1 MSLRMRQI
9 CLVARHLAPVVDEF
23 QTVLGLEVCHR
34 DPGVGKYGLENALF
48 PIGHNFLEVVAPVR
62 EGTTAGRYLDRRGGD
77 GGYMVITQCD
87 DLVPRRKRCEA
98 VGVRVANE
106 IGYPEYREIQLH
118 PRDIGAAML
127 SFGWQA
133 GAQSPGGPW
142 HPAAQGAVGWRG
154 AAGGEPSEYTLSAAE
169 LQSDDPERLARRWSE
184 VMERPVQTRDGQRVI
199 ALDDA
204 TLRFVEATDRRGEG
218 LEGLDLACA
227 DPGRAGL
234 VQICGI
240 RFRLVRP

>member
-9 CLVARHLAPVVDEF
+9 CLVARHLAPVVEEF
-23 QTVLGLEVCHR
+23 RAVLGLEVCHR

-62 EGTTAGRYLDRRGGD
+62 EGTTAGRYLERRGGD
-77 GGYMVITQCD
+77 GGYMVITQCE
-87 DLVPRRKRCEA
+87 DLAARRTRCEA
-98 VGVRVANE
+98 VGVRIANE

-127 SFGWQA
+127 SFGLQP
-133 GAQSPGGPW
+133 GARDPGGPW
-142 HPAAQGAVGWRG
+142 HPAAYDGTPRAK
-154 AAGGEPSEYTLSAAE
+154 AGLMTAMTAAE
-169 LQSDDPERLARRWSE
+169 LQSDDPDRLARRWSE
-184 VMERPVQTRDGQRVI
+184 VTERPVEMRDGQRVI

-204 TLRFVEATDRRGEG
+204 TLRFTEASDGRGEG
-218 LEGLDLACA
+218 LGGLDLACA

-234 VQICGI
+234 VQVCGI
-240 RFRLVRP
+240 RFRLVRA